1 MEWRIFWSLDK
12 DDVAEVDIFSLLKG
26 RFVHKETPRTD
37 IYLQATNDVGI
48 KLRGEKEMEVKVR
61 SGVRDEIGAERWEK
75 VSQE

>member
-37 IYLQATNDVGI
+37 IYLQTTNDVGI

>member
-26 RFVHKETPRTD
+26 RFVHKEIPRTD
-37 IYLQATNDVGI
+37 IYLQTTNDVGI

-61 SGVRDEIGAERWEK
+61 SGLRDEIGAERWEK